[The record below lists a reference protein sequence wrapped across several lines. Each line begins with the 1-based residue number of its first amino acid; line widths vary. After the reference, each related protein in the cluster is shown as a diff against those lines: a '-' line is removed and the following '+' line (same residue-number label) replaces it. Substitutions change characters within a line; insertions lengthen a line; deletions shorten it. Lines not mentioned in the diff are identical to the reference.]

1 MASPVAEAGDRWR
14 ELARRVEGMGYSTLT
29 IADHLDEQW
38 APVPAMVSAAEATTT
53 LRIGALVLCN
63 DYRHPVVVAKE
74 AAIDRRAQRR
84 SPRARPR
91 RRLDDHRLRPGRHR
105 LRQRPVRGSTR
116 LAEAV
121 TVVKGLFA
129 DGPLHFEGD
138 HYRIDGLEGTP
149 KPVQRRA
156 RRSCS
161 AAAPG
166 ACSASPAGRPTSWP

>member
-1 MASPVAEAGDRWR
+1 
-14 ELARRVEGMGYSTLT
+14 MGYSTLT

-74 AAIDRRAQRR
+74 AASIDILSGGRLELGLGAGWMLTDYEQAGIAYD
-84 SPRARPR
+84 SPGTR
-91 RRLDDHRLRPGRHR
+91 
-105 LRQRPVRGSTR
+105 VSR

-129 DGPLHFEGD
+129 DGPAALRGRALPH
-138 HYRIDGLEGTP
+138 
-149 KPVQRRA
+149 RRA
-156 RRSCS
+156 RGRCPSRCRRRGRRSCS